1 MTDLRRLLRLL
12 RTYVRPHWRAVVLLL
27 VSSYVAMLLTG
38 VLPLIMAPILDLAL
52 GGMAGRAAAPRVG
65 LDNLNLGTLGAAVF
79 QWLGVT
85 GAASPQRAI
94 VVLAL
99 AYVLVGLLKSA
110 ADFGNYLLGLWIRV
124 RTSAAIQARLFEH
137 LLSLSLGFF
146 KRHRTGELVSRLEA
160 DATTTAAPLEVVLVS
175 VVTAPVLIAV
185 YGFLLVRTSPY
196 LVLAAAG
203 AGIAHYGI
211 TRFVKGPVRRLA
223 REDLSMLGRLVAH
236 FHEVLANIREVKA
249 LGIEALEVSR
259 ARSTLHDLIRLRVRF
274 GLYKH
279 IDEPA
284 RSAANYVVEAA
295 IVLVGA
301 WELLAGRMG
310 APAFV
315 LFMYVGRVILV
326 QIGRLG
332 SAWVEIQALLASSSR
347 VTELLDTRPDV
358 VDGSEP
364 IEDFRDGL
372 ALRGV
377 TFGYG
382 DGDVV
387 LDDIDLEIRRG
398 EVVAVVGPSGIGKS
412 TLADLLLRFYDP
424 QRGVVTID
432 GRDIRRLRQSSYRA
446 LFGIVSQ
453 DAVLFNMTIRDNIA
467 HGRQGLTDADI
478 VAAARTANA
487 HDFISEFPH
496 GYDTVVGERGVRLSG
511 GQRQRVAIAR
521 AIVGR
526 PRILIL
532 DEATSSLDSESER
545 LVQDAIDRVIV
556 GSTSI
561 VIAHRLSTVLHAD
574 RIVVLNDRRIEAVA
588 PHATLLE
595 SSPTYSR
602 LYHLQFEAPR

>member
-1 MTDLRRLLRLL
+1 VTDLRRLLLL
-12 RTYVRPHWRAVVLLL
+12 LSAYVRPHWRAVALLL
-27 VSSYVAMLLTG
+27 LLSGLAMILTG
-38 VLPLIMAPILDLAL
+38 LLPLIMAPILDLAL
-52 GGMAGRAAAPRVG
+52 GGLAASPAPPRVG
-65 LDNLNLGTLGAAVF
+65 FGNLSLGTLGAAVL
-79 QWLGVT
+79 QWIGV
-85 GAASPQRAI
+85 ASPPSPQRAI
-94 VVLAL
+94 AFLAG
-99 AYVLVGLLKSA
+99 AYVIVGLLKSA
-110 ADFGNYLLGLWIRV
+110 TDFGTYLLGLWIRV
-124 RTSAAIQARLFEH
+124 RMIAAIQARLFEH

-146 KRHRTGELVSRLEA
+146 KRHRTGDLVSRLEA
-160 DATTTAAPLEVVLVS
+160 DAQSTAAPLEIIVIT

-196 LVLAAAG
+196 LVLAAVG
-203 AGIAHYGI
+203 AGVAHYAI

-223 REDLSMLGRLVAH
+223 REDLSVLGGLLAH

-249 LGIEALEVSR
+249 LGVEALEASR
-259 ARSTLHDLIRLRVRF
+259 ARRTLRDLMSLRVRF

-284 RSAANYVVEAA
+284 RGAANYMVEAA

-310 APAFV
+310 APAFF

-332 SAWVEIQALLASSSR
+332 TVWIETQSVLASSTR
-347 VTELLDTRPDV
+347 LTELLETQPDV
-358 VDGSEP
+358 PDGAEP
-364 IEDFRDGL
+364 IEDFRDRL

-377 TFGYG
+377 TFGYS

-387 LDDIDLEIRRG
+387 LDNIDLEIRRG
-398 EVVAVVGPSGIGKS
+398 ELVAVVGPSGIGKS

-424 QRGVVTID
+424 QKGLVTID
-432 GRDIRRLRQSSYRA
+432 GRDIRRLRQSGYRA
-446 LFGIVSQ
+446 LFGVVSQ
-453 DAVLFNMTIRDNIA
+453 DAMLFNMTIRENIA
-467 HGRQGLTDADI
+467 HGRQSLTDADI

-487 HDFISEFPH
+487 HDFISELPQ
-496 GYDTVVGERGVRLSG
+496 GYDTVVGERGVGLSG

-526 PRILIL
+526 PRILIM

-561 VIAHRLSTVLHAD
+561 VIAHRLSTILHAD

-588 PHATLLE
+588 PHAQLLD

-602 LYHLQFEAPR
+602 LYHLQFEASR

>member
-1 MTDLRRLLRLL
+1 M
-12 RTYVRPHWRAVVLLL
+12 LLL

-38 VLPLIMAPILDLAL
+38 LMPLIMAPILDLAL
-52 GGMAGRAAAPRVG
+52 GGMAGRAAPPRVG
-65 LDNLNLGTLGAAVF
+65 LGNLNLGTLGAAVF

-85 GAASPQRAI
+85 GAASPRRAI

-146 KRHRTGELVSRLEA
+146 KRHRTGELVSRLET

-223 REDLSMLGRLVAH
+223 REDLSMLSRLVAH

-249 LGIEALEVSR
+249 LGIEALEVRR
-259 ARSTLHDLIRLRVRF
+259 ARGTLHDLIRLRVRF

-347 VTELLDTRPDV
+347 VTELLETRPDV

-398 EVVAVVGPSGIGKS
+398 EIVAVVGPSGIGKS

-424 QRGVVTID
+424 QQGVVTID

-453 DAVLFNMTIRDNIA
+453 DAVLFNMTVRDNIA

-487 HDFISEFPH
+487 HDFISEFPQ

-588 PHATLLE
+588 PHAALLE

-602 LYHLQFEAPR
+602 LYHLQFVAPR

>member
-1 MTDLRRLLRLL
+1 MIDLRRLARLL
-12 RTYVRPHWRAVVLLL
+12 WTYVRPHWKAVVLLL

-38 VLPLIMAPILDLAL
+38 LMPLIMAPILDLAL
-52 GGMAGRAAAPRVG
+52 GGMAGRAATPRVG
-65 LDNLNLGTLGAAVF
+65 LGNLNLGTLGAAVF

-124 RTSAAIQARLFEH
+124 RTSASIQARLFEH

-249 LGIEALEVSR
+249 LGIEALEVNR
-259 ARSTLHDLIRLRVRF
+259 ARGTLRDLIRLRVRF

-347 VTELLDTRPDV
+347 VTELLETRPDV

-424 QRGVVTID
+424 QQGVVTID

-453 DAVLFNMTIRDNIA
+453 DAVLFNMSIRDNIA

-478 VAAARTANA
+478 MAAARTANA

-496 GYDTVVGERGVRLSG
+496 GYDTVVGERGGRLSG

>member
-1 MTDLRRLLRLL
+1 MTDLRRLLLLL
-12 RTYVRPHWRAVVLLL
+12 RTYVRPHWRAVVVLL
-27 VSSYVAMLLTG
+27 VLSYVATILTG
-38 VLPLIMAPILDLAL
+38 LLPLIMAPILDLAL
-52 GGMAGRAAAPRVG
+52 GGLAAKPSPPRVG
-65 LDNLNLGTLGAAVF
+65 LGNLNLGTLGAAVF
-79 QWLGVT
+79 QWLGVS
-85 GAASPQRAI
+85 GSASPQRAI
-94 VVLAL
+94 VILAV
-99 AYVLVGLLKSA
+99 AYVLVGLLKSG

-124 RTSAAIQARLFEH
+124 RTSASIQARLFEH

-160 DATTTAAPLEVVLVS
+160 DAVSTAAPLEVVIVS
-175 VVTAPVLIAV
+175 VVTAPVLILV
-185 YGFLLVRTSPY
+185 YGLLLVRTSPY

-203 AGIAHYGI
+203 AGIAHYAI

-223 REDLSMLGRLVAH
+223 REDLSMLGSLLAH
-236 FHEVLANIREVKA
+236 FHEVLANIRDVKA
-249 LGIEALEVSR
+249 LGIEALEAGR
-259 ARSTLHDLIRLRVRF
+259 ARRTLRDLVRLRVRF

-284 RSAANYVVEAA
+284 RNAANYMVEAA

-315 LFMYVGRVILV
+315 LFMYVGRVILF

-332 SAWVEIQALLASSSR
+332 TAWVEIQALLASSTR
-347 VTELLDTRPDV
+347 VTELLDVQPDV
-358 VDGSEP
+358 PDGAES
-364 IEDFRDGL
+364 IDDFRDRL
-372 ALRGV
+372 ALQGV
-377 TFGYG
+377 TFAYG
-382 DGDVV
+382 NDEVV

-412 TLADLLLRFYDP
+412 TLADLVLRFYDP
-424 QRGVVTID
+424 QQGIVTID

-446 LFGIVSQ
+446 LFGVVSQ
-453 DAVLFNMTIRDNIA
+453 DAVLFNMTIRENIA
-467 HGRQGLTDADI
+467 HGRESLTDADI

-487 HDFISEFPH
+487 HDFISEFPQ
-496 GYDTVVGERGVRLSG
+496 GYDTVVAERGVRLSG
-511 GQRQRVAIAR
+511 GQRQRIAIAR

-574 RIVVLNDRRIEAVA
+574 RIVVLNERRIEAVA
-588 PHATLLE
+588 PHAQLLE

-602 LYHLQFEAPR
+602 LYHLQFEASR

>member
-1 MTDLRRLLRLL
+1 
-12 RTYVRPHWRAVVLLL
+12 
-27 VSSYVAMLLTG
+27 
-38 VLPLIMAPILDLAL
+38 
-52 GGMAGRAAAPRVG
+52 
-65 LDNLNLGTLGAAVF
+65 
-79 QWLGVT
+79 
-85 GAASPQRAI
+85 
-94 VVLAL
+94 
-99 AYVLVGLLKSA
+99 
-110 ADFGNYLLGLWIRV
+110 V
-124 RTSAAIQARLFEH
+124 RTSASIQARLFEH

-160 DATTTAAPLEVVLVS
+160 DAVSTAAPLEVVIIS
-175 VVTAPVLIAV
+175 VLTAPVLIV
-185 YGFLLVRTSPY
+185 IYGLLLLRTSPY

-203 AGIAHYGI
+203 ASIAHYAI

-223 REDLSMLGRLVAH
+223 REDLSMLGSLLAH

-249 LGIEALEVSR
+249 LGIEALEAGR
-259 ARSTLHDLIRLRVRF
+259 ARRTLRDLIRLRVRF

-284 RSAANYVVEAA
+284 RNAANYMVEAA

-315 LFMYVGRVILV
+315 LFLYVGRVILV

-332 SAWVEIQALLASSSR
+332 TAWVEIQALLASSTR
-347 VTELLDTRPDV
+347 VTELLEISPDV
-358 VDGSEP
+358 PDGAES
-364 IEDFRDGL
+364 IDDFRDRL

-377 TFGYG
+377 TFAYG
-382 DGDVV
+382 SDDVV
-387 LDDIDLEIRRG
+387 LDNIDLEIRRG
-398 EVVAVVGPSGIGKS
+398 EIVAVVGPSGIGKS
-412 TLADLLLRFYDP
+412 TLADLVLRFYDP
-424 QRGVVTID
+424 QQGIVTID
-432 GRDIRRLRQSSYRA
+432 GRDIRRLRQASYRA
-446 LFGIVSQ
+446 LFGVVSQ
-453 DAVLFNMTIRDNIA
+453 DAVLFNMSIRDNIA
-467 HGRQGLTDADI
+467 HGRQSLTDADI
-478 VAAARTANA
+478 IAAARTANA
-487 HDFISEFPH
+487 HDFISEFPQ

-574 RIVVLNDRRIEAVA
+574 RIVVLNERRIEAVA
-588 PHATLLE
+588 PHAKLLE

-602 LYHLQFEAPR
+602 LYHLQFEASR

>member
-1 MTDLRRLLRLL
+1 L
-12 RTYVRPHWRAVVLLL
+12 RTYVRPHWRAVVVLL
-27 VSSYVAMLLTG
+27 VLSYVATVLTG
-38 VLPLIMAPILDLAL
+38 LLPLIMAPILDLAL
-52 GGMAGRAAAPRVG
+52 GGLAAKPSPPRVG
-65 LDNLNLGTLGAAVF
+65 LGNLNLGTLGAAVF
-79 QWLGVT
+79 QWLGVS
-85 GAASPQRAI
+85 GHASPHSAI
-94 VVLAL
+94 VILAG

-124 RTSAAIQARLFEH
+124 RTSASIQARLFEH

-160 DATTTAAPLEVVLVS
+160 DARSTAAPLEVVIIT

-185 YGFLLVRTSPY
+185 YGLLLVRTSPY

-203 AGIAHYGI
+203 AGVAHYAI
-211 TRFVKGPVRRLA
+211 TRFVKGPVRRLT
-223 REDLSMLGRLVAH
+223 REDLSMLGGLLAH

-249 LGIEALEVSR
+249 LGIEALEAAR
-259 ARSTLHDLIRLRVRF
+259 ARGTLRDLVRLRVRF

-284 RSAANYVVEAA
+284 RNAANYMVEAA

-332 SAWVEIQALLASSSR
+332 TAWVEIQALLASSTR
-347 VTELLDTRPDV
+347 VTELLEVQPDV
-358 VDGSEP
+358 PDGAESIDE
-364 IEDFRDGL
+364 FRDRL

-382 DGDVV
+382 DDDIV
-387 LDDIDLEIRRG
+387 LDNIDLEIRRG
-398 EVVAVVGPSGIGKS
+398 EIVAVVGPSGIGKS
-412 TLADLLLRFYDP
+412 TLADLVLRFYDP
-424 QRGVVTID
+424 QQGVVTID

-446 LFGIVSQ
+446 LFGVVSQ
-453 DAVLFNMTIRDNIA
+453 DAVLFNMTIRENIA
-467 HGRQGLTDADI
+467 HGRQSLTDADI

-487 HDFISEFPH
+487 HDFIAEFPQ

-511 GQRQRVAIAR
+511 GQRQRIAIAR

-574 RIVVLNDRRIEAVA
+574 RIVVLNERRIEAVA

-602 LYHLQFEAPR
+602 LYHLQFEASR

>member
-1 MTDLRRLLRLL
+1 MTDLRRLLLLL

-27 VSSYVAMLLTG
+27 VLSYVATILTG
-38 VLPLIMAPILDLAL
+38 LLPLIMAPILDLAL
-52 GGMAGRAAAPRVG
+52 GGLAAKPTPPRVG
-65 LDNLNLGTLGAAVF
+65 LGNLNLGTLGAAVF

-85 GAASPQRAI
+85 AGASPMRAI
-94 VVLAL
+94 VILAL

-124 RTSAAIQARLFEH
+124 RTAATIQAGLFEH

-160 DATTTAAPLEVVLVS
+160 DARSTATPVEVVIIT

-203 AGIAHYGI
+203 AGVAHYAI

-223 REDLSMLGRLVAH
+223 REDLSMLGGLLGH
-236 FHEVLANIREVKA
+236 FQEVLANIREVKA
-249 LGIEALEVSR
+249 LGIEGLEAGR
-259 ARSTLHDLIRLRVRF
+259 ARRTLHDLVQLRVRF

-279 IDEPA
+279 MDEPA
-284 RSAANYVVEAA
+284 RNAANYLVEAA
-295 IVLVGA
+295 IVLAGA
-301 WELLAGRMG
+301 WELMAGRMG

-315 LFMYVGRVILV
+315 LFLYVGRVILV

-332 SAWVEIQALLASSSR
+332 TAWVEIQAVLASSTR
-347 VTELLDTRPDV
+347 VFELLEVKPDV
-358 VDGSEP
+358 PDGAES
-364 IEDFRDGL
+364 IDSFRDRL

-382 DGDVV
+382 DDVV
-387 LDDIDLEIRRG
+387 LDNIDLEIRRG
-398 EVVAVVGPSGIGKS
+398 EIVAVVGPSGIGKS
-412 TLADLLLRFYDP
+412 TLADLVLRFYDP

-446 LFGIVSQ
+446 LFGVVSQ
-453 DAVLFNMTIRDNIA
+453 DAILFNMTIRENIA
-467 HGRQGLTDADI
+467 HGREGLTEADI

-487 HDFISEFPH
+487 HDFIAEFPQ

-574 RIVVLNDRRIEAVA
+574 RIVVLNERRIEAVA
-588 PHATLLE
+588 PHAELLE

-602 LYHLQFEAPR
+602 LYHLQFEASR

>member
-1 MTDLRRLLRLL
+1 L
-12 RTYVRPHWRAVVLLL
+12 RTYVRPHWRAVVVLL
-27 VSSYVAMLLTG
+27 VLSYVATILTG
-38 VLPLIMAPILDLAL
+38 LLPLIMAPILDLAL
-52 GGMAGRAAAPRVG
+52 GGLAAKPSPPRVG
-65 LDNLNLGTLGAAVF
+65 LGNLNLGTLGAAVF
-79 QWLGVT
+79 QWLGVS
-85 GAASPQRAI
+85 GSASPQRAI
-94 VVLAL
+94 VILAV
-99 AYVLVGLLKSA
+99 AYVLVGLLKSG

-124 RTSAAIQARLFEH
+124 RTSASIQARLFEH

-160 DATTTAAPLEVVLVS
+160 DAVSTAAPLEVVIVS
-175 VVTAPVLIAV
+175 VVTAPVLILV
-185 YGFLLVRTSPY
+185 YGLLLVRTSPY

-203 AGIAHYGI
+203 AGIAHYAI

-223 REDLSMLGRLVAH
+223 REDLSMLGSLLAH

-249 LGIEALEVSR
+249 LGIEALEAGR
-259 ARSTLHDLIRLRVRF
+259 ARRTLRDLVRLRVRF

-284 RSAANYVVEAA
+284 RNAANYMVEAA

-315 LFMYVGRVILV
+315 LFMYVGRVILF

-332 SAWVEIQALLASSSR
+332 TAWVEIQALLASSTR
-347 VTELLDTRPDV
+347 VTELLDVQPDV
-358 VDGSEP
+358 PDGAES
-364 IEDFRDGL
+364 IDDFRDRL
-372 ALRGV
+372 ALQGV
-377 TFGYG
+377 TFAYG
-382 DGDVV
+382 NDEVV

-412 TLADLLLRFYDP
+412 TLADLVLRFYDP
-424 QRGVVTID
+424 QQGIVTID

-446 LFGIVSQ
+446 LFGVVSQ
-453 DAVLFNMTIRDNIA
+453 DAVLFNMTIRENIA
-467 HGRQGLTDADI
+467 HGRESLTDADI

-487 HDFISEFPH
+487 HDFISEFPQ
-496 GYDTVVGERGVRLSG
+496 GYDTVVAERGVRLSG
-511 GQRQRVAIAR
+511 GQRQRIAIAR

-574 RIVVLNDRRIEAVA
+574 RIVVLNERRIEAVA
-588 PHATLLE
+588 PHAQLLE

-602 LYHLQFEAPR
+602 LYHLQFEASR

>member
-1 MTDLRRLLRLL
+1 VTDLRRLLRLL

-27 VSSYVAMLLTG
+27 ASSYVAMLLTG
-38 VLPLIMAPILDLAL
+38 LLPLIMAPILDLAL
-52 GGMAGRAAAPRVG
+52 GGIAGRAAPPRVG
-65 LDNLNLGTLGAAVF
+65 FGNLNLGTLGAAVF

-124 RTSAAIQARLFEH
+124 RTSASIQARLFEH

-424 QRGVVTID
+424 QQGVVTID

>member
-1 MTDLRRLLRLL
+1 
-12 RTYVRPHWRAVVLLL
+12 
-27 VSSYVAMLLTG
+27 
-38 VLPLIMAPILDLAL
+38 
-52 GGMAGRAAAPRVG
+52 
-65 LDNLNLGTLGAAVF
+65 
-79 QWLGVT
+79 
-85 GAASPQRAI
+85 
-94 VVLAL
+94 
-99 AYVLVGLLKSA
+99 
-110 ADFGNYLLGLWIRV
+110 
-124 RTSAAIQARLFEH
+124 
-137 LLSLSLGFF
+137 
-146 KRHRTGELVSRLEA
+146 
-160 DATTTAAPLEVVLVS
+160 
-175 VVTAPVLIAV
+175 
-185 YGFLLVRTSPY
+185 
-196 LVLAAAG
+196 
-203 AGIAHYGI
+203 
-211 TRFVKGPVRRLA
+211 
-223 REDLSMLGRLVAH
+223 
-236 FHEVLANIREVKA
+236 
-249 LGIEALEVSR
+249 
-259 ARSTLHDLIRLRVRF
+259 
-274 GLYKH
+274 
-279 IDEPA
+279 
-284 RSAANYVVEAA
+284 
-295 IVLVGA
+295 
-301 WELLAGRMG
+301 
-310 APAFV
+310 
-315 LFMYVGRVILV
+315 
-326 QIGRLG
+326 
-332 SAWVEIQALLASSSR
+332 
-347 VTELLDTRPDV
+347 V

-398 EVVAVVGPSGIGKS
+398 EIVAVVGPSGIGKS

-424 QRGVVTID
+424 QQGVVTID

-453 DAVLFNMTIRDNIA
+453 DAVLFNMTVRDNIA

-487 HDFISEFPH
+487 HDFISEFPQ

-588 PHATLLE
+588 PHAALLE

-602 LYHLQFEAPR
+602 LYHLQFVAPR

>member
-1 MTDLRRLLRLL
+1 VTDLRRLLRLL

-38 VLPLIMAPILDLAL
+38 LMPLIMAPILDLAL
-52 GGMAGRAAAPRVG
+52 GGMAGRAAPPRVG
-65 LDNLNLGTLGAAVF
+65 LGNLNLGTLGAAVF

-146 KRHRTGELVSRLEA
+146 KRHRTGELVSRLET

-249 LGIEALEVSR
+249 LGIEALEISR
-259 ARSTLHDLIRLRVRF
+259 ARGTLQDLIRLRVRF

-347 VTELLDTRPDV
+347 VTELLETRPDV

-398 EVVAVVGPSGIGKS
+398 EIVAVVGPSGIGKS

-424 QRGVVTID
+424 QQGVVTID

-453 DAVLFNMTIRDNIA
+453 DAVLFNMTVRDNIA

-487 HDFISEFPH
+487 HDFISEFPQ

-588 PHATLLE
+588 PHAALLE

-602 LYHLQFEAPR
+602 LYHLQFVAPR

>member
-1 MTDLRRLLRLL
+1 VTDLRRLARLL
-12 RTYVRPHWRAVVLLL
+12 WTYVRPHWRAVALLL

-52 GGMAGRAAAPRVG
+52 GGMAGRAASPRVG
-65 LDNLNLGTLGAAVF
+65 LSNLNLGTLGAAVF

-196 LVLAAAG
+196 LVLAAVG

-259 ARSTLHDLIRLRVRF
+259 ARGTLHDLIRLRVRF

-347 VTELLDTRPDV
+347 VTELLETRPDV

-453 DAVLFNMTIRDNIA
+453 DAVLFNMSIRDNIA